1 MIARTELGLVAQ
13 IGGDSV
19 RVWGQLIITMIDGV
33 ERREPGL
40 KHGSS
45 TTPESE
51 LEAALSFLGAAGET
65 FSHLTRKRIPDPF
78 EVNEDDDRVHDG
90 NHWLFQRNVTEWAA
104 NNADEI
110 AMAQL
115 DLQEGNIQC

>member
-1 MIARTELGLVAQ
+1 MIARTEIGLVAQ

-51 LEAALSFLGAAGET
+51 LEAALSFLGATGEA
-65 FSHLTRKRIPDPF
+65 FNYRTRKRIADPF
-78 EVNEDDDRVHDG
+78 EVDEDGDRIHDG
-90 NHWLFQRNVTEWAA
+90 NHWLFQREVTEWAA
-104 NNADEI
+104 NHADEI
-110 AMAQL
+110 ALAQL
-115 DLQEGNIQC
+115 DLQEGRIEC